1 MNKIFYREL
10 AQKLNNGM
18 SESMVIG
25 ISKEIFKINKPF
37 TVKFRDTIINKKNF
51 YDTCF
56 EIDPNGKLE
65 LKISMSRRKQLEG

>member
-1 MNKIFYREL
+1 MESQNQWCL
-10 AQKLNNGM
+10 ALAKKLN
-18 SESMVIG
+18 
-25 ISKEIFKINKPF
+25 KINKPF